1 MSGLGRG
8 DMPEQ
13 RVVDADYLLL
23 EAPRERKFITGAQAM
38 AEAVKRANVDIAI
51 AYPITPQSEVMHLVG
66 DLWAQG
72 YLRDYYRAEEEYGAM
87 SAIAGAVRGGARAFT
102 ATSGPGLL
110 RGLEAIASWP
120 GHRLPAVLGVLTRVV
135 NAPLSI
141 QPDNVEIAY
150 LLHCGMVV
158 LHAENQQDVFDF
170 TLAAFVIAEKVDVY
184 IPVAVCTEG
193 FFVTHAKGYVNMTP
207 EDMKL
212 PPRDPYKA
220 PVPPTDCEIP
230 PARIQR
236 DAPVQKSNFMSYLI
250 HAVWQQEVWSSNIR
264 AMKYIYKYLG
274 GPIEVVNPDAEVFVV
289 ASGCAAA
296 QGREAVRYAQMEGL
310 NVGLVKV
317 KSIRPFPER
326 EIREVLR
333 KAKAV
338 IVPEHNIVGWL
349 AKEVKAVLP
358 NNDIVIGGPRV
369 YGGMTLPVELI
380 MEKIYDAFGIKK
392 ERKVVV

>member
-1 MSGLGRG
+1 
-8 DMPEQ
+8 MPEQ
-13 RVVDADYLLL
+13 RVVEPEYLLL
-23 EAPRERKFITGAQAM
+23 EAPREKKFITGSQAF
-38 AEAVKRANVDIAI
+38 AEAVKRGNVDIAI
-51 AYPITPQSEVMHLVG
+51 AYPITPQSETMHLVG
-66 DLWAQG
+66 DLYAQG
-72 YLRDYYRAEEEYGAM
+72 YVKDYYRAEEEYGAM

-110 RGLEAIASWP
+110 RGLEAIVSWP
-120 GHRLPAVLGVLTRVV
+120 GHRIPAVLGVMTRVV

-150 LLHCGMVV
+150 LLHSGLVV

-170 TLAAFVIAEKVDVY
+170 TLAGFVISEKVDVY
-184 IPVAVCTEG
+184 LPVVVATEG
-193 FFVTHAKGYVNMTP
+193 FFVTHAKGYVELPP

-250 HAVWQQEVWSSNIR
+250 HAVWQQEVWSANRR
-264 AMKYIYKYLG
+264 AMKWIYKYLG
-274 GPIEVVNPDAEVFVV
+274 GPIEVVNPDAEVFIV

-296 QGREAVRYAQMEGL
+296 QGREAQRYAQMEGL
-310 NVGLVKV
+310 PVGLVKI
-317 KSIRPFPER
+317 KSLRPFPEKEVR
-326 EIREVLR
+326 EALK

-349 AKEVKAVLP
+349 AKEVKAVIP
-358 NNDIVIGGPRV
+358 NSGIVVDGPRV

-380 MEKIYDAFGIKK
+380 MDEIYKALGIKK
-392 ERKVVV
+392 EKKTVV

>member
-1 MSGLGRG
+1 
-8 DMPEQ
+8 MPDQ
-13 RVVDADYLLL
+13 RVVDPDYLIF
-23 EAPRERKFITGAQAM
+23 EAPRERKFITGSQAM

-51 AYPITPQSEVMHLVG
+51 AYPITPQSETMHLVG

-87 SAIAGAVRGGARAFT
+87 SAIAGAARGGARAFS

-110 RGLEAIASWP
+110 RGLEAIVSWP
-120 GHRLPAVLGVLTRVV
+120 GHRIPAVLGVLTRVV

-150 LLHCGMVV
+150 LLHSGMIV

-170 TLAAFVIAEKVDVY
+170 TLAAFLIAEKVDVY
-184 IPVAVCTEG
+184 LPVAVATEG
-193 FFVTHAKGYVNMTP
+193 FFVTHAKGYVEMP
-207 EDMKL
+207 SEDMKL

-250 HAVWQQEVWSSNIR
+250 HAVWQQEIWSANERSRKWI
-264 AMKYIYKYLG
+264 KKYLG
-274 GPIEVVNPDAEVFVV
+274 GLVEVVNPDAEVFVV

-296 QGREAVRYAQMEGL
+296 QGREAVRYAQLEGL

-317 KSIRPFPER
+317 KSIRPFPTQE
-326 EIREVLR
+326 LR
-333 KAKAV
+333 DILKNAKAV

-349 AKEVKAVLP
+349 AQEVKAAIP
-358 NNDIVIGGPRV
+358 NGDIVIGSPRV
-369 YGGMTLPVELI
+369 YGGMTLPVELV
-380 MEKIYDAFGIKK
+380 MDEIYKALGIKK
-392 ERKVVV
+392 DKTVLV

>member
-1 MSGLGRG
+1 
-8 DMPEQ
+8 MPEQ

-72 YLRDYYRAEEEYGAM
+72 YLKDYYRAEEEYGAM
-87 SAIAGAVRGGARAFT
+87 SAIAGAVRGGARAFS

-110 RGLEAIASWP
+110 RGIEAIASWP
-120 GHRLPAVLGVLTRVV
+120 GHRIPAVLGVLTRVV

-150 LLHCGMVV
+150 LLNCGMVV

-170 TLAAFVIAEKVDVY
+170 TLASFVISEKVDVY

-317 KSIRPFPER
+317 KSIRPFPEK
-326 EIREVLR
+326 EIREALS

-349 AKEVKAVLP
+349 AREVKAVLP
-358 NNDIVIGGPRV
+358 NNDRVIGGPRV

-392 ERKVVV
+392 QKKVVV

>member
-1 MSGLGRG
+1 
-8 DMPEQ
+8 MPEQ

-23 EAPRERKFITGAQAM
+23 EAPRERKFLTGAQAM

-72 YLRDYYRAEEEYGAM
+72 YLKDYYRAEEEYGAM
-87 SAIAGAVRGGARAFT
+87 SAIAGAVRGGVRAFS

-110 RGLEAIASWP
+110 RGIEAIASWP
-120 GHRLPAVLGVLTRVV
+120 GHRIPAVLGVLTRVV

-150 LLHCGMVV
+150 LLHCGMIV

-170 TLAAFVIAEKVDVY
+170 TLAGFVISEKVDVY

-193 FFVTHAKGYVNMTP
+193 FFVTHAKGYVSMTP

-274 GPIEVVNPDAEVFVV
+274 GPIEVVNPDAEVFIV

-296 QGREAVRYAQMEGL
+296 QGREAVRYAQLEGL

-317 KSIRPFPER
+317 KSIRPFPEK
-326 EIREVLR
+326 EIREVLK

-349 AKEVKAVLP
+349 AKEVKAAIP
-358 NNDIVIGGPRV
+358 DNDKVIGGPRV

-380 MEKIYDAFGIKK
+380 MEKVYSALGIKK
-392 ERKVVV
+392 EKKVVV

>member
-1 MSGLGRG
+1 
-8 DMPEQ
+8 MPEQ

-38 AEAVKRANVDIAI
+38 AEAAKRANVDIAI

-66 DLWAQG
+66 DIWAQG
-72 YLRDYYRAEEEYGAM
+72 YLKDYYRAEEEYGAM
-87 SAIAGAVRGGARAFT
+87 SAIAGAVRGGARAFS

-110 RGLEAIASWP
+110 RGIEAIASWP
-120 GHRLPAVLGVLTRVV
+120 GHRIPVVLGVLTRVV

-150 LLHCGMVV
+150 LLNCGMVV

-170 TLAAFVIAEKVDVY
+170 TLASFVISEKVDVY

-274 GPIEVVNPDAEVFVV
+274 GPIEVVNPDAEVFIV

-296 QGREAVRYAQMEGL
+296 QGREAVRYAQLEGL

-317 KSIRPFPER
+317 KSIRPFPEK
-326 EIREVLR
+326 EIREVLK

-349 AKEVKAVLP
+349 AKEVKAAIP
-358 NNDIVIGGPRV
+358 DNDKVIGGPRV

-380 MEKIYDAFGIKK
+380 MEKVYSALGIKK
-392 ERKVVV
+392 EKKVVV

>member
-1 MSGLGRG
+1 
-8 DMPEQ
+8 MPEQ

-66 DLWAQG
+66 DIWAQG
-72 YLRDYYRAEEEYGAM
+72 YLKDYYRAEEEYGAM
-87 SAIAGAVRGGARAFT
+87 SAIAGAVRGGARAFS

-120 GHRLPAVLGVLTRVV
+120 GHRIPAVLGVLTRVV

-170 TLAAFVIAEKVDVY
+170 TLASFVISEKVDVY

-296 QGREAVRYAQMEGL
+296 QGREAVRYAQLEGL

-317 KSIRPFPER
+317 KSIRPFPEK
-326 EIREVLR
+326 EIREVLK

-349 AKEVKAVLP
+349 AKEVKAAIP
-358 NNDIVIGGPRV
+358 DNDKVIGGPRV

-380 MEKIYDAFGIKK
+380 MEKVYAALGIKK
-392 ERKVVV
+392 EKKVVV

>member
-1 MSGLGRG
+1 
-8 DMPEQ
+8 MPEQ
-13 RVVDADYLLL
+13 RVVEPEYLLL
-23 EAPRERKFITGAQAM
+23 EAPREKKFITGSQAF
-38 AEAVKRANVDIAI
+38 AEAVKRGNVDIAI
-51 AYPITPQSEVMHLVG
+51 AYPITPQSETMHLVG
-66 DLWAQG
+66 DLYAQG
-72 YLRDYYRAEEEYGAM
+72 YVKDYYRAEEEYGAM

-110 RGLEAIASWP
+110 RGLEAIVSWP
-120 GHRLPAVLGVLTRVV
+120 GHRIPAVLGIMTRVV

-150 LLHCGMVV
+150 LLHSGLVV

-170 TLAAFVIAEKVDVY
+170 TLAGFVISEKVDVY
-184 IPVAVCTEG
+184 LPVVVATEG
-193 FFVTHAKGYVNMTP
+193 FFVTHAKGYVELPP

-250 HAVWQQEVWSSNIR
+250 HAVWQQEVWSANRR
-264 AMKYIYKYLG
+264 AMKWIYKYLG
-274 GPIEVVNPDAEVFVV
+274 GPIEVVNPDAEVFIV

-296 QGREAVRYAQMEGL
+296 QGREAQRYAEMEGL
-310 NVGLVKV
+310 PVGLVKV
-317 KSIRPFPER
+317 KSLRPFPEK
-326 EIREVLR
+326 EIREALK

-349 AKEVKAVLP
+349 AKEVKAVIP
-358 NNDIVIGGPRV
+358 NSGIVVDGPRV

-380 MEKIYDAFGIKK
+380 MDEIYRVLGIKK
-392 ERKVVV
+392 EKKTVV

>member
-1 MSGLGRG
+1 
-8 DMPEQ
+8 MPEQ

-66 DLWAQG
+66 DIWAQG
-72 YLRDYYRAEEEYGAM
+72 YLKDYYRAEEEYGAM
-87 SAIAGAVRGGARAFT
+87 SAIAGAVRGGVRAFS

-120 GHRLPAVLGVLTRVV
+120 GHRIPAVLGVLTRVV

-150 LLHCGMVV
+150 LLHCGMIV
-158 LHAENQQDVFDF
+158 LHAENQQDAFDF
-170 TLAAFVIAEKVDVY
+170 TLASFVISEKVDVY

-193 FFVTHAKGYVNMTP
+193 FFVTHAKGYVSMTP

-212 PPRDPYKA
+212 PPRDPYEA

-274 GPIEVVNPDAEVFVV
+274 GPIEVVNPDAEVFIV

-296 QGREAVRYAQMEGL
+296 QGREAVRYAQLEGL

-317 KSIRPFPER
+317 KSIRPFPEK
-326 EIREVLR
+326 EIREVLK
-333 KAKAV
+333 KARAV

-349 AKEVKAVLP
+349 AQEVKAAIP
-358 NNDIVIGGPRV
+358 DNDKVIGGPRV

-380 MEKIYDAFGIKK
+380 MEKVYSALGIKK
-392 ERKVVV
+392 EKKVVV

>member
-1 MSGLGRG
+1 
-8 DMPEQ
+8 MPEQ
-13 RVVDADYLLL
+13 KVVETDYLLL
-23 EAPRERKFITGAQAM
+23 EAPREKKFITGSQAM

-51 AYPITPQSEVMHLVG
+51 AYPITPQSETMHLVG

-72 YLRDYYRAEEEYGAM
+72 YLKDYYRAEEEYGAM

-120 GHRLPAVLGVLTRVV
+120 GHRIPAVLGVLTRVV

-141 QPDNVEIAY
+141 QPDNVEISY
-150 LLHCGMVV
+150 LLNCGMVV

-170 TLAAFVIAEKVDVY
+170 TLASFAISEMVDVY
-184 IPVAVCTEG
+184 LPIAVCTEG

-250 HAVWQQEVWSSNIR
+250 HQVWQQEVWSSNMR
-264 AMKYIYKYLG
+264 AMKYIYKYLN
-274 GPIEVVNPDAEVFVV
+274 GPIEVINPDAEVFVA

-296 QGREAVRYAQMEGL
+296 QAREAVRYAQMEGL
-310 NVGLVKV
+310 NVGLLKI
-317 KSIRPFPER
+317 KSIVPFPSKEVR
-326 EIREVLR
+326 ETL
-333 KAKAV
+333 KNAKAI

-349 AKEVKAVLP
+349 AKEIKANIP
-358 NNDIVIGGPRV
+358 NSDNVIGRPRV

-380 MEKIYDAFGIKK
+380 MDEIYAALGIKK
-392 ERKVVV
+392 DKTVLV

>member
-1 MSGLGRG
+1 
-8 DMPEQ
+8 MPEQ
-13 RVVDADYLLL
+13 KVVEADYLLL
-23 EAPRERKFITGAQAM
+23 EAPREKKFITGSQAM

-51 AYPITPQSEVMHLVG
+51 AYPITPQSETMHLVG

-72 YLRDYYRAEEEYGAM
+72 YLKDYYRAEEEYGAM

-110 RGLEAIASWP
+110 RGIEAIASWP
-120 GHRLPAVLGVLTRVV
+120 GHRIPAVLGVLTRVV

-141 QPDNVEIAY
+141 QPDNIEISY
-150 LLHCGMVV
+150 LLNCGIIV

-170 TLAAFVIAEKVDVY
+170 TLASFVISEMVDVY
-184 IPVAVCTEG
+184 LPIAVCTEG

-250 HAVWQQEVWSSNIR
+250 HQVWQQEVWSSNMR
-264 AMKYIYKYLG
+264 AMKYIYKYLN
-274 GPIEVVNPDAEVFVV
+274 GPIEVINPEAEVFVA

-296 QGREAVRYAQMEGL
+296 QAREAVRYAQMEGL
-310 NVGLVKV
+310 NVGLLKI
-317 KSIRPFPER
+317 KSIVPFPSKEVR
-326 EIREVLR
+326 ETL
-333 KAKAV
+333 KNAKAV

-349 AKEVKAVLP
+349 SKEIKA
-358 NNDIVIGGPRV
+358 NIQDSDKVIGRPRV

-380 MEKIYDAFGIKK
+380 MDEIYAALGIKK
-392 ERKVVV
+392 NKTVLV

>member
-1 MSGLGRG
+1 
-8 DMPEQ
+8 MPEQ

-66 DLWAQG
+66 DIWAQG
-72 YLRDYYRAEEEYGAM
+72 YLKDYYRAEEEYGAM
-87 SAIAGAVRGGARAFT
+87 SAIAGAVRGGARAFS

-120 GHRLPAVLGVLTRVV
+120 GHRIPAVLGVLTRVV

-150 LLHCGMVV
+150 LLNCGMVV

-170 TLAAFVIAEKVDVY
+170 TLASFVISEKVDVY

-193 FFVTHAKGYVNMTP
+193 FFVTHAKGYVSMTP

-296 QGREAVRYAQMEGL
+296 QGREAVRYAQLEGL

-317 KSIRPFPER
+317 KSIRPFPEKQ
-326 EIREVLR
+326 IREVLK

-349 AKEVKAVLP
+349 AKEVKAAIP
-358 NNDIVIGGPRV
+358 DNDKVIGGPRV

-380 MEKIYDAFGIKK
+380 MEKVYAALGIKK
-392 ERKVVV
+392 EKKVVV

>member
-1 MSGLGRG
+1 
-8 DMPEQ
+8 MPEQ

-66 DLWAQG
+66 DIWAQG
-72 YLRDYYRAEEEYGAM
+72 YLKDYYRAEEEYGAM
-87 SAIAGAVRGGARAFT
+87 SAIAGAVRGGVRAFS

-120 GHRLPAVLGVLTRVV
+120 GHRIPAVLGVLTRVV

-170 TLAAFVIAEKVDVY
+170 TLAGFVISEKVDVY

-193 FFVTHAKGYVNMTP
+193 FFVTHAKGYVSMTP

-274 GPIEVVNPDAEVFVV
+274 GPIEVVNPDAEVFIV

-296 QGREAVRYAQMEGL
+296 QGREAVRYAQLEGL

-317 KSIRPFPER
+317 KSIRPFPEK
-326 EIREVLR
+326 EIREVLK

-349 AKEVKAVLP
+349 AQEVKAAIP
-358 NNDIVIGGPRV
+358 DNDKVIGGPRV

-380 MEKIYDAFGIKK
+380 MEKVYATLGIKK
-392 ERKVVV
+392 EKKVVV

>member
-1 MSGLGRG
+1 
-8 DMPEQ
+8 MPEQ

-72 YLRDYYRAEEEYGAM
+72 YLKDYYRAEEEYGAM
-87 SAIAGAVRGGARAFT
+87 SAIAGAVRGGVRAFS

-110 RGLEAIASWP
+110 RGIEAIASWP
-120 GHRLPAVLGVLTRVV
+120 GHRIPAVLGVLTRVV

-170 TLAAFVIAEKVDVY
+170 TLAGFVISEKVDVY

-274 GPIEVVNPDAEVFVV
+274 GPIEVVNPDAEVFIV

-296 QGREAVRYAQMEGL
+296 QGREAVRYAQLEGL

-317 KSIRPFPER
+317 KSIRPFPEK
-326 EIREVLR
+326 EIREVLK

-349 AKEVKAVLP
+349 AKEVKAAIP
-358 NNDIVIGGPRV
+358 DNDKVIGGPRV

-380 MEKIYDAFGIKK
+380 MEKVYAALGIKK
-392 ERKVVV
+392 EKKVVV

>member
-1 MSGLGRG
+1 
-8 DMPEQ
+8 MPEQ
-13 RVVDADYLLL
+13 RVVDADELILRT
-23 EAPRERKFITGAQAM
+23 ERQRKFITGAQAM
-38 AEAVKRANVDIAI
+38 AEAVKRANVDVAI

-66 DLWAQG
+66 DIWAQG
-72 YLRDYYRAEEEYGAM
+72 YIRDYYRAEEEYGAM
-87 SAIAGAVRGGARAFT
+87 SAIAGAVRGGARAFS

-120 GHRLPAVLGVLTRVV
+120 GHRIPVVLGVLTRVV

-141 QPDNVEIAY
+141 QPDNVEISY
-150 LLHCGMVV
+150 LLNCGMVV

-170 TLAAFVIAEKVDVY
+170 TLAGFVISEKVDVY

-193 FFVTHAKGYVNMTP
+193 FFVTHAKGYVNITP
-207 EDMKL
+207 EELKL

-250 HAVWQQEVWSSNIR
+250 HAVWQQEIWSSNKR
-264 AMKYIYKYLG
+264 AMRYINHYLG
-274 GPIEVVNPDAEVFVV
+274 GPIEVVNPGAEVFIV

-296 QGREAVRYAQMEGL
+296 QGREAVRYANMEGL

-317 KSIRPFPER
+317 KSIRPFPEKQV
-326 EIREVLR
+326 REVLSN
-333 KAKAV
+333 AKAI

-349 AKEVKAVLP
+349 AKEVKACIP
-358 NNDIVIGGPRV
+358 NSDAVIGGPRV

-380 MEKIYDAFGIKK
+380 MERVYDAFGIKK
-392 ERKVVV
+392 SKKVVV

>member
-1 MSGLGRG
+1 
-8 DMPEQ
+8 MPEQ
-13 RVVDADYLLL
+13 RVVDPDYLIL
-23 EAPRERKFITGAQAM
+23 EAPREKKFITGSQAF

-51 AYPITPQSEVMHLVG
+51 AYPITPQSETMHLVG
-66 DLWAQG
+66 DLYAQG
-72 YLRDYYRAEEEYGAM
+72 YVKDYYRAEEEYGAM

-120 GHRLPAVLGVLTRVV
+120 GHRIPAVLGVMTRVV

-150 LLHCGMVV
+150 LLHSGLIV

-170 TLAAFVIAEKVDVY
+170 TLAGFVISEKVDVY
-184 IPVAVCTEG
+184 LPVVVATEG
-193 FFVTHAKGYVNMTP
+193 FFVTHAKGYVELTP

-250 HAVWQQEVWSSNIR
+250 HAVWQQEVWSANRR
-264 AMKYIYKYLG
+264 AAKWIKHYLG
-274 GPIEVVNPDAEVFVV
+274 GLIEVVNPDAEVFIV

-296 QGREAVRYAQMEGL
+296 QGREAQRYATMEGL

-317 KSIRPFPER
+317 KSIRPFPAQ
-326 EIREVLR
+326 EIREVLKNAR
-333 KAKAV
+333 AV

-349 AKEVKAVLP
+349 AKEIKATIP
-358 NNDIVIGGPRV
+358 NNDIVVDGPRV

-380 MEKIYDAFGIKK
+380 MEEIYKAFGIKK
-392 ERKVVV
+392 ERKIVV

>member
-1 MSGLGRG
+1 MAQQK
-8 DMPEQ
+8 PEQ
-13 RVVDADYLLL
+13 KVVDPEYLIL
-23 EAPRERKFITGAQAM
+23 EAPRERKFITGSQAF
-38 AEAVKRANVDIAI
+38 AEAIKRANVDIAI
-51 AYPITPQSEVMHLVG
+51 AYPITPQSETMHLVG
-66 DLWAQG
+66 DLYAQG
-72 YLRDYYRAEEEYGAM
+72 YVKDYYRAEEEYGAM
-87 SAIAGAVRGGARAFT
+87 SAIAGAVRGGARAFS

-110 RGLEAIASWP
+110 RGLEAIVSWP
-120 GHRLPAVLGVLTRVV
+120 GHRIPAVLGVMTRVV

-141 QPDNVEIAY
+141 QPDNVEISY
-150 LLHCGMVV
+150 LLNCGMIV

-170 TLAAFVIAEKVDVY
+170 TLAGFVISEKVDVY

-193 FFVTHAKGYVNMTP
+193 FFVTHAKGYVELPP

-250 HAVWQQEVWSSNIR
+250 HAVWQQEIWSANER
-264 AMKYIYKYLG
+264 ARKWIKHYLG
-274 GPIEVVNPDAEVFVV
+274 GLVEVVNPDAEVFIV

-296 QGREAVRYAQMEGL
+296 QGREAQRYAEMEGL

-317 KSIRPFPER
+317 KSIRPFPAQ
-326 EIREVLR
+326 EIREILKNAR
-333 KAKAV
+333 AV

-349 AKEVKAVLP
+349 AKEVKAVIP
-358 NNDIVIGGPRV
+358 NSGIVVDGPRV

-380 MEKIYDAFGIKK
+380 MEKIYEAFGVKK
-392 ERKVVV
+392 AKKTVV

>member
-1 MSGLGRG
+1 
-8 DMPEQ
+8 MPEQ

-66 DLWAQG
+66 DIWAQG
-72 YLRDYYRAEEEYGAM
+72 YLKDYYRAEEEYGAM
-87 SAIAGAVRGGARAFT
+87 SAIAGAVRGGARAFS

-120 GHRLPAVLGVLTRVV
+120 GHRIPAVLGVLTRVV

-150 LLHCGMVV
+150 LLNCGMVV

-170 TLAAFVIAEKVDVY
+170 TLASFVISEKVDVY

-193 FFVTHAKGYVNMTP
+193 FFVTHAKGYVSMTP

-274 GPIEVVNPDAEVFVV
+274 GPIEVVNPDAEVFIV

-296 QGREAVRYAQMEGL
+296 QGREAVRYAQLEGL

-317 KSIRPFPER
+317 KSIRPFPEK
-326 EIREVLR
+326 EIREVLK

-338 IVPEHNIVGWL
+338 IVPEHNIAGWL
-349 AKEVKAVLP
+349 AKEVKAAIP
-358 NNDIVIGGPRV
+358 DNHKVIGGPRV

-380 MEKIYDAFGIKK
+380 MEKVYSALGIKK
-392 ERKVVV
+392 EKKVVV